1 MSKAYD
7 WVEWHYL
14 ESIMVRMGFSEHRI
28 KLLMLCVKTISYSI
42 LVNGEPKGM
51 ITPSRGIRQG
61 DPLLPFLFLLCTE
74 GLHGLISQVANQEE
88 IKGYSLCKNSPRL
101 THILFA
107 NDSLLFC
114 RATIQECQK
123 ILDILEVYGKCS
135 GQQINRNKTTI
146 FFSKATYEDIRN
158 QIKTALGVPEII
170 QYEKYLGLLSLV
182 GRNKKASFN
191 YIKERVWK
199 KLQGCKEKLLSQ
211 AGRDVLIKAV
221 VRTLPI

>member
-1 MSKAYD
+1 
-7 WVEWHYL
+7 
-14 ESIMVRMGFSEHRI
+14 
-28 KLLMLCVKTISYSI
+28 MLCVKTVSYSI
-42 LVNGEPKGM
+42 LVNEEPKGM
-51 ITPSRGIRQG
+51 ITPSRGFRQG
-61 DPLLPFLFLLCTE
+61 DPLSHFLFLLCTE

-123 ILDILEVYGKCS
+123 FLDILEVYRKCS

-158 QIKTALGVPEII
+158 QIKTALGVLEII
-170 QYEKYLGLLSLV
+170 QYEKYLGLLLLV

-199 KLQGCKEKLLSQ
+199 KL
-211 AGRDVLIKAV
+211 
-221 VRTLPI
+221 